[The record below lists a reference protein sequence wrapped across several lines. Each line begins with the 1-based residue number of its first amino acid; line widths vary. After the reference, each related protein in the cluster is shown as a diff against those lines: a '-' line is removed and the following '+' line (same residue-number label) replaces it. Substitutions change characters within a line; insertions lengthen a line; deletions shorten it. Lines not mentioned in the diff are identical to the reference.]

1 MAMSQ
6 QAEPIASKGRRSSPQ
21 RPRMSGWRK
30 ELLDWSI
37 ALIVAFIIVI
47 VLRVF
52 VFQLSTV
59 KSISMQPTLYEHE
72 WLFINKATLKF
83 GSLDRGDV
91 VILKDPS
98 EGPDRKQFLV
108 KRIIGIPGDTLE
120 IRTGQLY
127 INGELTVEPY
137 TDAVIEDG
145 DFGPVK
151 VNAGHYF
158 VMGDNRHQYA
168 SKDSRKF
175 DQVPEELI
183 KGRADLIVWPISR
196 WAKL

>member
-1 MAMSQ
+1 MAMRQ
-6 QAEPIASKGRRSSPQ
+6 QAEAIASKGRRSSSQ
-21 RPRMSGWRK
+21 RHRISGWRK

-47 VLRVF
+47 VLKAF

-59 KSISMQPTLYEHE
+59 RSISMQPTLYEHE

-91 VILKDPS
+91 IILKDPS
-98 EGPDRKQFLV
+98 EGSDRKQFLV
-108 KRIIGIPGDTLE
+108 KRIIGIPGDTIE
-120 IRTGQLY
+120 IRAGQLY
-127 INGELTVEPY
+127 INGELKVEPY
-137 TDAVIEDG
+137 TDVMIEDG
-145 DFGPVK
+145 DFGPEK
-151 VNAGHYF
+151 VNSGHYF

-175 DQVPEELI
+175 DQVSEKLI
-183 KGRADLIVWPISR
+183 KGRADLIIWPISR
-196 WAKL
+196 WTKL

>member
-1 MAMSQ
+1 MN
-6 QAEPIASKGRRSSPQ
+6 
-21 RPRMSGWRK
+21 GWRK
-30 ELLDWSI
+30 EMLDWSL
-37 ALIVAFIIVI
+37 ALIAACIIVI
-47 VLRVF
+47 ILRAF

-83 GSLDRGDV
+83 GSLDRGNV

-108 KRIIGIPGDTLE
+108 KRIIGIPGDTIE
-120 IRTGQLY
+120 IRAGQLY
-127 INGELTVEPY
+127 VNGQLTVESY
-137 TDAVIEDG
+137 TDVVIEDG
-145 DFGPVK
+145 DYGPEK
-151 VNAGHYF
+151 INAGHYF

-175 DQVPEELI
+175 DQVPEALI
-183 KGRADLIVWPISR
+183 KGRADLIIWPISR